1 MSELR
6 DLVIDAHGGIA
17 RWNEV
22 KTIEGDMSITGGLW
36 ARKGWPDVLKNVHVT
51 AAAGNQWIS
60 YHMHP
65 RPHRDRDA
73 RRKTRQGSQESPRRL

>member
-17 RWNEV
+17 RWNKV

-36 ARKGWPDVLKNVHVT
+36 ARKGWP
-51 AAAGNQWIS
+51 
-60 YHMHP
+60 
-65 RPHRDRDA
+65 
-73 RRKTRQGSQESPRRL
+73 TR